1 MQSRLLSCGV
11 ELTNL
16 YEGDDFLLTLLNL
29 SLRPLAAP
37 FMIAVLVALSACQP
51 SVKVEAPEEPI
62 TINLNI
68 KLDAD
73 VRLRLEEEAREDIEA
88 NPDVF

>member
-1 MQSRLLSCGV
+1 MYRNYYIKLVSV
-11 ELTNL
+11 VT
-16 YEGDDFLLTLLNL
+16 
-29 SLRPLAAP
+29 
-37 FMIAVLVALSACQP
+37 VLMLMTACTP
-51 SVKVEAPEEPI
+51 TVKIEAPKEPI

-73 VRLRLEEEAREDIEA
+73 IYVKLEEQAKKDIES

>member
-1 MQSRLLSCGV
+1 MRRNYHINFVSV
-11 ELTNL
+11 V
-16 YEGDDFLLTLLNL
+16 
-29 SLRPLAAP
+29 
-37 FMIAVLVALSACQP
+37 AVLLLMTACTP
-51 SVKVEAPEEPI
+51 TVKIEAPKEPI

-73 VRLRLEEEAREDIEA
+73 IYVKLEEQAKKDIES

>member
-1 MQSRLLSCGV
+1 MHRNYRK
-11 ELTNL
+11 T
-16 YEGDDFLLTLLNL
+16 F
-29 SLRPLAAP
+29 AAV
-37 FMIAVLVALSACQP
+37 FVGLFVMTACTP
-51 SVKVEAPEEPI
+51 TVRVEAPTEPI

-73 VRLRLEEEAREDIEA
+73 VRVKLEEQAKQDVES

>member
-1 MQSRLLSCGV
+1 MKFFNSITG
-11 ELTNL
+11 TIA
-16 YEGDDFLLTLLNL
+16 TLILGGM
-29 SLRPLAAP
+29 LAG
-37 FMIAVLVALSACQP
+37 CQP
-51 SVKVEAPEEPI
+51 TVKVMAPSEPI

-73 VRLRLEEEAREDIEA
+73 IRVRVEDKAKEDIAA

>member
-1 MQSRLLSCGV
+1 MRRNYHINFV
-11 ELTNL
+11 AVV
-16 YEGDDFLLTLLNL
+16 
-29 SLRPLAAP
+29 AAL
-37 FMIAVLVALSACQP
+37 MLMTACNP
-51 SVKVEAPEEPI
+51 TVKVEAPQEPI

-73 VRLRLEEEAREDIEA
+73 VRVKLEEQAKEDIES

>member
-1 MQSRLLSCGV
+1 MCRNYHINFVSAV
-11 ELTNL
+11 
-16 YEGDDFLLTLLNL
+16 
-29 SLRPLAAP
+29 
-37 FMIAVLVALSACQP
+37 AVLMLMTACTP
-51 SVKVEAPEEPI
+51 TVKIEAPKEPI

-73 VRLRLEEEAREDIEA
+73 IYVKLEEQAKKDIES